1 MEYQGPKIKSGDKKR
16 VRVSRCV
23 VHPSKKKRGMDKN
36 EIGLSI
42 IKAVLLD

>member
-23 VHPSKKKRGMDKN
+23 VHPSKKRGMDKN
-36 EIGLSI
+36 EIWKFSF
-42 IKAVLLD
+42 VHSVFE

>member
-23 VHPSKKKRGMDKN
+23 VHPSKKRGMDKN

-42 IKAVLLD
+42 IKALFLD